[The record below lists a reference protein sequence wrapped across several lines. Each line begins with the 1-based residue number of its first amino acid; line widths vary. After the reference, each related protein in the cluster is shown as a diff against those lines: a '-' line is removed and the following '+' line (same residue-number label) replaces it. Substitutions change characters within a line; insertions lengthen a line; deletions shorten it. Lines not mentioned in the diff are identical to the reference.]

1 MKIYKVTTLRGFG
14 APFVRTVEVDSE
26 AEAMEIVR
34 KIENPN
40 EVIAFCEE
48 VI

>member
-1 MKIYKVTTLRGFG
+1 MKFYKVTTLRGFG
-14 APFVRTVEVDSE
+14 APFVRTVEAGNE

>member
-14 APFVRTVEVDSE
+14 APFVRTVEADSE

-34 KIENPN
+34 KIENPMS
-40 EVIAFCEE
+40 IFF
-48 VI
+48 